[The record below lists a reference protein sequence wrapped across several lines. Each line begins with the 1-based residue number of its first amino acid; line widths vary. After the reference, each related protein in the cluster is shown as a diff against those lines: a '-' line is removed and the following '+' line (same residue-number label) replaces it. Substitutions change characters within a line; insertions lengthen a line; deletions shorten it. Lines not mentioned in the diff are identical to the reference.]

1 VGVMDERTER
11 NRGVFELADQVG
23 GLDKLLEVFE
33 NLLRS
38 V

>member
-1 VGVMDERTER
+1 MDEKTER
-11 NRGVFELADQVG
+11 NCGVFELADQVG

-33 NLLRS
+33 NLLGS